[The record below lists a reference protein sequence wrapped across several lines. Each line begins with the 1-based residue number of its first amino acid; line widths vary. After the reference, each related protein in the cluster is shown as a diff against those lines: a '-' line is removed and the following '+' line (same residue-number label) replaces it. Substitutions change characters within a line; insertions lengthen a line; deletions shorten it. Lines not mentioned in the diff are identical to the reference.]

1 MKQLIIVLGLLV
13 ATPALAEP
21 DSGKS
26 SKPEAIG
33 VGSGAIVGA
42 AAAGPVGFI
51 VGAALGGWVG
61 DRFHQEGE
69 ARKSAENSLE
79 DANSLLAGLDGEV
92 DRLNAEAVQARLAAQ
107 AERESWTALV
117 SDAINV
123 SVLFKTDT
131 AELSDSTRGKL
142 ERLAGLLNEFD
153 RSAVRVEGF
162 ADPRG
167 DDGYNDS
174 LSARRASAVQQ
185 ALVTAGIPATRIAI
199 VAHGEERSTAA
210 EGDLDGYALDRRV
223 EITLVPAA
231 TELAALPH

>member
-1 MKQLIIVLGLLV
+1 MKQFAVIMALF
-13 ATPALAEP
+13 AAAPAFAQD
-21 DSGKS
+21 DSTAS

-33 VGSGAIVGA
+33 VGSGAAVGA
-42 AAAGPVGFI
+42 AAAGPVGAI
-51 VGAALGGWVG
+51 VGAAIGAWIG
-61 DRFHQEGE
+61 DRYHQQGE
-69 ARKSAENSLE
+69 ARRSAEIELGE
-79 DANSLLAGLDGEV
+79 ANSLLAGLDDEI
-92 DRLNAEAVQARLAAQ
+92 DRLNSDAVKARIAAQ

-117 SDAINV
+117 TDAINV

-131 AELSDSTRGKL
+131 AELSDGTRAKL
-142 ERLAGLLNEFD
+142 ARLAGLLNEFD

-167 DDGYNDS
+167 GDDYNDS
-174 LSARRASAVQQ
+174 LSARRATAVQE
-185 ALVTAGIPATRIAI
+185 ALVAAGVPQTRIAI
-199 VAHGEERSTAA
+199 VAHGEERSTAT

>member
-1 MKQLIIVLGLLV
+1 MKQLVVVLGLLA
-13 ATPALAEP
+13 ATPALAQG
-21 DSGKS
+21 DSVKS

-33 VGSGAIVGA
+33 VGSGAVVGG

-51 VGAALGGWVG
+51 IGAALGGWIG

-69 ARKSAENSLE
+69 ARRSAETKLGE
-79 DANSLLAGLDGEV
+79 ANSLVADLDSEV
-92 DRLNAEAVQARLAAQ
+92 DRLNAEAAQARLAAR
-107 AERESWTALV
+107 AERESWTELV
-117 SDAINV
+117 TDAINV

-131 AELSDSTRGKL
+131 AELSDNTRAKL
-142 ERLAGLLNEFD
+142 KRLAGLLNEFD
-153 RSAVRVEGF
+153 RSAVRVAGF

-174 LSARRASAVQQ
+174 LSARRANAVQD
-185 ALVTAGIPATRIAI
+185 ALIEAGIAHTRIAI
-199 VAHGEERSTAA
+199 VAHGEGQSTAA